1 MHGTALCFVVRCL
14 SLAEAVLMS
23 KFPPPETWDIG
34 LPRYAA
40 RCCALTS
47 LRSVYAG
54 ELISSSGN
62 EWEWTAAIRGA
73 SLCCAVRSN
82 FVLISSRAQ

>member
-1 MHGTALCFVVRCL
+1 MR
-14 SLAEAVLMS
+14 
-23 KFPPPETWDIG
+23 
-34 LPRYAA
+34 LP
-40 RCCALTS
+40 S
-47 LRSVYAG
+47 LREGYAG

-82 FVLISSRAQ
+82 FVLISSPAIKKGPTQA